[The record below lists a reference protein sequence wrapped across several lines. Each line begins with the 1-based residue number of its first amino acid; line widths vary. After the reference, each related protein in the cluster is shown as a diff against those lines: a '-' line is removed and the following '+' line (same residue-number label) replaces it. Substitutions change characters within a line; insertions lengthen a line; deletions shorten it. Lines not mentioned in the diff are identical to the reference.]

1 MKEKSLTIEG
11 IKNLVK
17 KTKETKELVEK
28 DKNVALAET
37 TKKTKALATTKKAKE
52 EKPKKES
59 KKVEKKETVAKKIK
73 KEEESAEK
81 EGTKKIAKKA
91 ATKTSTKKADEAKV
105 VVETP
110 AKAETKTATKSTKKA
125 TATKKTT
132 VKKETGIKKSVATK
146 KTAATKK
153 ASTTKKSTTIKTKK
167 TPSKTTKKSTKTLA
181 REVTI
186 SVHANEYFD
195 LPYRYNETIVKL
207 LAQTPKRL
215 FVYWDISDVD
225 RENYTKHFGDEFF
238 YKTVPFLKIVNETK
252 NYSFDVEINDFANS
266 WYIDINDDDC
276 KYSIELYRKY
286 REHELNE
293 DIINILQSFNNSED
307 NYIFVATSNKMD
319 APNGKVV
326 SLEYP
331 RTIEFKNMKT
341 NEKSYKVI
349 EKPQIADFYAT
360 FYSEE
365 FDAELRN
372 LPSSR

>member
-17 KTKETKELVEK
+17 KTKEAKELVEK

-132 VKKETGIKKSVATK
+132 VKKET
-146 KTAATKK
+146 ATKK
-153 ASTTKKSTTIKTKK
+153 ASTTKKSTTTKTKK

-215 FVYWDISDVD
+215 FVYWDISDAD

-293 DIINILQSFNNSED
+293 NVINAIEAFNNSEN
-307 NYIFVATSNKMD
+307 NYIFVASSNKMD

-326 SLEYP
+326 SVEYP
-331 RTIEFKNMKT
+331 RTIEYVNMKT
-341 NEKSYKVI
+341 DEKSYKVI
-349 EKPQIADFYAT
+349 EKPEISDFYTT
-360 FYSEE
+360 FYNEE